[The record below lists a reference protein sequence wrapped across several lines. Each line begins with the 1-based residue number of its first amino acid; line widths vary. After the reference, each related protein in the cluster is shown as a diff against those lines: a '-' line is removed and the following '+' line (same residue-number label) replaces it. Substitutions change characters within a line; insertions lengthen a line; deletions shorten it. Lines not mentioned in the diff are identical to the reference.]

1 MNLKYKV
8 TENIEIM
15 ELLVKLF
22 PDSPR
27 TRVKKM
33 LSSGRISVNGRIVT
47 HFATALKPGDEVESA
62 SFVNVKKGLAP
73 FNILFE
79 DEHFVAIDK
88 PAGINTSSTD
98 DSPNCSAILSD
109 WYKDNSKGHIRVFV
123 VHRLDKEVT
132 GVLLFSKSEK
142 IMEHMR
148 NNWEITHKKYI
159 AIVEGKPKKD
169 QGFVESWLVE
179 GSDQRMYSVK
189 AGTEGAKYA
198 KTEYKILKTLD
209 KYTVLE
215 VTLHTGR
222 KNQIRV
228 HMKDIGCP
236 VAGDR
241 RYGADPKYERR
252 VRLHSAYLS
261 FPHPVSGKKIE
272 ITSKPSRI
280 FYEIADRDEDYK

>member
-1 MNLKYKV
+1 MKYKV
-8 TENIEIM
+8 TENTTLM
-15 ELLVKLF
+15 ELLVRLF

-33 LSSGRISVNGRIVT
+33 LSSGRISVNGRVVT

-62 SFVNVKKGLAP
+62 SFVNIQKESAP
-73 FNILFE
+73 FKIIFE
-79 DEHFVAIDK
+79 DEYLVAIDK
-88 PAGINTSSTD
+88 IPGINTSSTD
-98 DSPNCSAILSD
+98 DSISCATELTD
-109 WYKDNSKGHIRVFV
+109 YYRENSKGHIRVFV

-142 IMEHMR
+142 IMEYMR

-179 GSDQRMYSVK
+179 DSDQRMYSVK

-198 KTEYKILKTLD
+198 KTEYKVLKTLD

-272 ITSKPSRI
+272 ITSKPPQS
-280 FYEIADRDEDYK
+280 FYEIAEKDEDYK

>member
-1 MNLKYKV
+1 MKYKV
-8 TENIEIM
+8 AENITLM

-27 TRVKKM
+27 TRIKKM
-33 LSSGRISVNGRIVT
+33 LSSGRISLNGRIVT
-47 HFATALKPGDEVESA
+47 HFATALKPGDVVESA
-62 SFVNVKKGLAP
+62 SFVNIQKESAP
-73 FNILFE
+73 FKIIFE
-79 DEHFVAIDK
+79 DEYLVAIDK
-88 PAGINTSSTD
+88 IPGINTSSTD
-98 DSPNCSAILSD
+98 DSISCAAELTD
-109 WYKDNSKGHIRVFV
+109 YYRENSKGHIRVFV

-142 IMEHMR
+142 VMEYMR

-169 QGFVESWLVE
+169 QGFIESWLIE
-179 GSDQRMYSVK
+179 GEDQRMYSVK
-189 AGTEGAKYA
+189 EGTKDAKYA
-198 KTEYKILKTLD
+198 KTEYKVLKTLD

-228 HMKDIGCP
+228 HMKDLGCP

-261 FPHPVSGKKIE
+261 FPHPVNGKKIE
-272 ITSKPSRI
+272 ITSKPPKS